1 VTTSSPSTSG
11 PDDRPARQP
20 AVAAAERGPRIA
32 VLGTGYLGATH
43 AVCMAE
49 LGFTVIGYDVDA
61 TKVDR
66 LEAGEVPIFEPGLEE
81 LLRKNLE
88 SGRLSFTTDI
98 AAIAGW
104 ADVHFVC
111 VGTPQRAGDGGA
123 DLRYVDAAVDQLI
136 AAGLAPGALIVG
148 KSTVPAGTAA
158 GLAARVSAAA
168 PDVELAWNPEFLRE
182 GFAVNDTLRP
192 DRLVFGVA
200 PGGAAE
206 ARLRTVYAATI
217 EAGTPVVV
225 TDYATAELVKVA
237 ANAFLAT
244 KISFINAMAEICDVA
259 GADVLELATSIGY
272 DARIGNRF
280 LRPGIGFGGGCLP
293 KDIRAFQ
300 ARATELGAGS
310 SLAFLAEI
318 DAVNLR
324 ARERAVTLT
333 RSALSGTVAGRR
345 LGVLGAAFKPNSD
358 DIRDS
363 PALDIA
369 AALAAEGAQVTVYD
383 PAAIPN
389 ARLRYPT
396 LAYAASVREAVTAA
410 DAVLVLTEWAEF
422 RTLDPAALR
431 AYAAGSVV
439 VDGRHALDERRWRA
453 AGWTYHSLGRPSGPR
468 DETGE
473 GDLADDEAAA

>member
-1 VTTSSPSTSG
+1 MSWSSVGTSSTSERATAPPGAESG
-11 PDDRPARQP
+11 PR
-20 AVAAAERGPRIA
+20 VA

-61 TKVDR
+61 AKVAR
-66 LEAGEVPIFEPGLEE
+66 LSIGEVPFFEPGLEE

-88 SGRLSFTTDI
+88 SGRLSFT
-98 AAIAGW
+98 AGIGDVASW
-104 ADVHFVC
+104 ADVHFIC
-111 VGTPQRAGDGGA
+111 VGTPQRASDGGA
-123 DLRYVDAAVDQLI
+123 DLTYVDAAVDALI
-136 AAGLAPGALIVG
+136 DVGLAPGALVVG

-158 GLAARVSAAA
+158 TLAARIHAAA

-206 ARLRTVYAATI
+206 ARLRTVYAQTI

-272 DARIGNRF
+272 DARIGSRF

-300 ARATELGAGS
+300 TRATELGATD
-310 SLAFLAEI
+310 SLAFLAEV

-333 RSALSGTVAGRR
+333 RSALGGAVDGRR

-369 AALAAEGAQVTVYD
+369 AALAVEGALVTVYD
-383 PAAIPN
+383 PAAVPN
-389 ARLRYPT
+389 ARLRYPS
-396 LAYAASVREAVTAA
+396 LDYASSVREAVTGA
-410 DAVLVLTEWAEF
+410 DAVLVLTEWGEF
-422 RTLDPAALR
+422 RELDPAALLS
-431 AYAAGSVV
+431 YVAGAVV
-439 VDGRHALDERRWRA
+439 VDGRHALDAGRWRA
-453 AGWTYHSLGRPSGPR
+453 AGWAYHSLGRPSDARVPAPT
-468 DETGE
+468 DERSAGQ
-473 GDLADDEAAA
+473 GHGG

>member
-1 VTTSSPSTSG
+1 M
-11 PDDRPARQP
+11 
-20 AVAAAERGPRIA
+20 A

-61 TKVDR
+61 TKVAR
-66 LEAGEVPIFEPGLEE
+66 LSVGEVPFFEPGLEE

-88 SGRLSFTTDI
+88 SGRLSFTAEIDDVAT
-98 AAIAGW
+98 W
-104 ADVHFVC
+104 ADVHFIC
-111 VGTPQRAGDGGA
+111 VGTPQRPSDGGA
-123 DLRYVDAAVDQLI
+123 DLTYVDGVVDTLI
-136 AAGLAPGALIVG
+136 DTGLAPGALVVG
-148 KSTVPAGTAA
+148 KSTVPTGTAA
-158 GLAARVSAAA
+158 ALAARIHAAA

-192 DRLVFGVA
+192 DRLVFGVM
-200 PGGAAE
+200 PDGAAE
-206 ARLRTVYAATI
+206 ARLRAVYAQTI

-259 GADVLELATSIGY
+259 GADVLQLATSIGY
-272 DARIGNRF
+272 DARIGSRF

-300 ARATELGAGS
+300 ARATELGAS
-310 SLAFLAEI
+310 DSLAFLAEV

-324 ARERAVTLT
+324 ARGRAVTLT
-333 RSALSGTVAGRR
+333 RSALGGRVDGRR

-369 AALAAEGAQVTVYD
+369 AALAADGALVTVYD
-383 PAAIPN
+383 PAAVPN
-389 ARLRYPT
+389 ARPRYPS
-396 LAYAASVREAVTAA
+396 LNYASSVREAVTGA
-410 DAVLVLTEWAEF
+410 DAVLVLTEWGEF
-422 RTLDPAALR
+422 RELDPAALLS
-431 AYAAGSVV
+431 YVAGAVV
-439 VDGRHALDERRWRA
+439 VDGRHALDAARWRA
-453 AGWTYHSLGRPSGPR
+453 AGWAYHSLGRPSDAGAP
-468 DETGE
+468 
-473 GDLADDEAAA
+473 AAEKPAGQEPVW